1 MFDVGLG
8 EMLVLVVLALVIF
21 GDKLPQ
27 AAGQA
32 GRALRQ
38 LRQMANSAK
47 ADLQEGL
54 GPEFKDFDVADLNP
68 KTFVRKHLLEDH
80 DDDLRPGGANGSSSG
95 ANGGLFDDEP
105 SYATAGGGLEYGER
119 PPFDNEAT

>member
-1 MFDVGLG
+1 MFDVGIG
-8 EMLVLVVLALVIF
+8 EMAVLVVLALVIF

-68 KTFVRKHLLEDH
+68 KTFVRKHLFEDP
-80 DDDLRPGGANGSSSG
+80 DEPGHTANG
-95 ANGGLFDDEP
+95 AAIFDDEP
-105 SYATAGGGLEYGER
+105 YATAGAGLDYGER